1 MSAHKTCSFTLKV
14 VFDIFHFIMEV
25 EQADVYSHLRKQY
38 GLISRAQ
45 ALGAGMTR
53 HQIQRQLDERR
64 WRAAAPGVYHDSA
77 VPETPH
83 SRLLAACIA
92 HGGLASHR
100 AAAALHGIDGFRL
113 VRAEIVVAPGR
124 GRSAAGVRLHRSTQM
139 DLARLDVR
147 DGIPCTGLARTLL
160 DLAAVVDRRRLES
173 ALDCVLRNRRLTH
186 LDLYEVVVSHSRQG
200 RNGLTR
206 LRAALDDRFG
216 DDCVPLSDWSRW
228 VCDLLV
234 KSGLGRPA
242 LEYRVHD
249 AAGRFLAQVDL
260 AYPQRRLAIELDS
273 VRWHHN
279 RKSFVD
285 DRRRRNKLQ
294 AAGWNVLN
302 FTWEDYAARSGE
314 LCAFVAKA
322 YGTT

>member
-1 MSAHKTCSFTLKV
+1 
-14 VFDIFHFIMEV
+14 ME
-25 EQADVYSHLRKQY
+25 ADHALISSHCRRQY

-45 ALGAGMTR
+45 AFDAGMTR
-53 HQIQRQLDERR
+53 HQVQRQLDTRR
-64 WRAAAPGVYHDSA
+64 WRATAPGVYLDTA

-113 VRAEIVVAPGR
+113 VRPEIVVAPGR
-124 GRSAAGVRLHRSTQM
+124 GRSASGVRLHRSTQM
-139 DLARLDVR
+139 DLARPVPR
-147 DGIPCTGLARTLL
+147 EGIPCTGLPRTML

-173 ALDCVLRNRRLTH
+173 ALDCVLRKERLTCK
-186 LDLYEVVVSHSRQG
+186 DLHEVVVSHSRQG

-206 LRAALDDRFG
+206 LRSVLDDRCG
-216 DDCVPLSDWSRW
+216 DDPVPLSDWSRW
-228 VCDLLV
+228 VSDLLV
-234 KSGLGRPA
+234 ESGLDRPA

-249 AAGRFLAQVDL
+249 AAGGLLAQVDL
-260 AYPQRRLAIELDS
+260 AYPGRRMAIELDS

-279 RKSFVD
+279 RESFIG

-294 AAGWNVLN
+294 AAGWDVLN
-302 FTWEDYAARSGE
+302 FTWEDYSDRSAE
-314 LCAFVAKA
+314 LCAVVAKTLA
-322 YGTT
+322 AA